1 MNNIEELFVLYE
13 ESLALKELG
22 FDEPCFGFYK
32 SSEDIIP
39 TTELITRISLIKNL
53 NNRGMRVEVL
63 APLYQQAFKFFRDN
77 YKLESEFKKLEEGY
91 TFHCFKNQEE
101 LVKSISKLF
110 DDDRK
115 KYVYQTYEKAEL
127 ECLKQLI
134 KIVKNEK

>member
-1 MNNIEELFVLYE
+1 MEKQNKQEMENLFLSYK
-13 ESLALKELG
+13 ESLSLKELG
-22 FDEPCFGFYK
+22 FNELCFAYFKDEEFQYPNPYEPFKNSEMK
-32 SSEDIIP
+32 SWCI
-39 TTELITRISLIKNL
+39 TT
-53 NNRGMRVEVL
+53 
-63 APLYQQAFKFFRDN
+63 PLYSQAFKFFRNN

-127 ECLKQLI
+127 ECIKQLI
-134 KIVKNEK
+134 KIVKENGKN

>member
-1 MNNIEELFVLYE
+1 MNNIEELFVPYK
-13 ESLALKELG
+13 ESLALKELE
-22 FDEPCFGFYK
+22 FDEPCIARFNKKQFQVNVLGNFYK
-32 SSEDIIP
+32 HNS
-39 TTELITRISLIKNL
+39 
-53 NNRGMRVEVL
+53 GEVGNFL
-63 APLYQQAFKFFRDN
+63 SAPLFSQAFKFFRDN